1 MTASLGSPPRNIAGR
16 RSGKRQRSAV
26 TNGTRILAAGDERSP
41 WVRRLRDLVELH
53 IGDLGGEGNI
63 SEAERAIVRRAGVL
77 IVELERMEVA
87 FAMAEGAPDTAALDA
102 YQRAANSLRR
112 LLESVG
118 LKRRQ
123 RDITPLDLQTY
134 LASRK
139 ARS

>member
-1 MTASLGSPPRNIAGR
+1 
-16 RSGKRQRSAV
+16 
-26 TNGTRILAAGDERSP
+26 
-41 WVRRLRDLVELH
+41 VRRLRDLVELH